1 MIARQVVVRGLVQG
15 VGYRAALVAEARRL
29 GVAGWVR
36 NRPDGAVEAHVIGE
50 ADAVDALVDWARRG
64 PRLAAVSGIEVW
76 ETTPDGSVAFTV
88 ER

>member
-1 MIARQVVVRGLVQG
+1 MIARQLVVRGVVQG

-36 NRPDGAVEAHVIGE
+36 NCPDGAVEAHVIGE
-50 ADAVDALVDWARRG
+50 VGAVEALVEWARRG
-64 PRLAAVSGIEVW
+64 PRLAAVSNVEVS